1 MVKRKD
7 HPSDGLFQALEAPT
21 RFELVNKGFADLCL
35 TSWLWRHLMAE
46 AILAYSSWFVKGFSL
61 HFYFM
66 PAGAG
71 YDTGK
76 RKKLR
81 LHRKTVKIADS
92 KKRKPSFSLPE
103 FAAQAA
109 LSVPTANQVERR
121 IARNSKRS
129 TGVLCKKMPQTGG
142 SDREP
147 SRGRFGPSR
156 RAECTLLRKRRNKGA
171 GGWFLY
177 AKGKKSR
184 SKVNFAPAWS
194 GLRGSNSLPPPWQGG
209 ALPDELNPQNWCL
222 RPESNQRHEDFQSS
236 ALPTELQRQMAIR
249 MGFEPTTSSVT
260 G

>member
-81 LHRKTVKIADS
+81 LHRKTVKIADG

-121 IARNSKRS
+121 IARNGKRS
-129 TGVLCKKMPQTGG
+129 TGVLCKKCRKRAAATVSRCEGVLG
-142 SDREP
+142 RAGEP
-147 SRGRFGPSR
+147 SAPFCGKGGTKE
-156 RAECTLLRKRRNKGA
+156 RADGFFSAAGKKEAGAKRTLLRHGA
-171 GGWFLY
+171 GYEARTRYLHLGKVALY
-177 AKGKKSR
+177 
-184 SKVNFAPAWS
+184 
-194 GLRGSNSLPPPWQGG
+194 
-209 ALPDELNPQNWCL
+209 
-222 RPESNQRHEDFQSS
+222 
-236 ALPTELQRQMAIR
+236 QM
-249 MGFEPTTSSVT
+249 S
-260 G
+260 